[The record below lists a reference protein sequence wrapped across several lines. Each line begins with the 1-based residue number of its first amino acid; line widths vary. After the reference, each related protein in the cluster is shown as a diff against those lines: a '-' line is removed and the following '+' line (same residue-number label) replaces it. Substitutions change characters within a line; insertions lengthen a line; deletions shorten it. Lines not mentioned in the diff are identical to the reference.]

1 MKFLVLTAGLVM
13 TSLSQ
18 AAVLNCFLKK
28 NLSHE
33 SDVRVQTEAIGK
45 KVFLFETDTVRSY
58 ITEKDNKN
66 FEIEAFLKSQEM
78 RIYSSGQIVDKP
90 LMLST
95 WSRDEMLDIY
105 CQQN

>member
-18 AAVLNCFLKK
+18 AAVLNCFLRK

-45 KVFLFETDTVRSY
+45 KVFLFETDAVRSY
-58 ITEKDNKN
+58 ITEKDHKI

-78 RIYSSGQIVDKP
+78 RIYSAGQINEKP
-90 LMLST
+90 LSLST

-105 CQQN
+105 CQQK

>member
-1 MKFLVLTAGLVM
+1 MKFLILSAVLVI
-13 TSLSQ
+13 TSVSQ
-18 AAVLNCFLKK
+18 ATVVSCYLKK

-45 KVFLFETDTVRSY
+45 KVFLFETDSVRSY
-58 ITEKDNKN
+58 ITEKENKT

-78 RIYSSGQIVDKP
+78 RIYSTGQIVEKP